1 MLLAHAVH
9 RVADGALQSIVHGL
23 LLLVDELLQHERVQ
37 LIVVVVGGR
46 GAAGRG
52 RGHGGGGGVGG
63 RRRWHLL
70 DDAVDQVQVLHEKA
84 LVVVLVVGEPV
95 LGRWWRQAKVHSVE
109 GRALGMALKMQV
121 TLLLWVATFHDRLV
135 HCGTVLA
142 LLLLLWRRC
151 RIRWYRCV
159 LILEGTRGGTRL
171 IKMVF
176 NGIVKAQ
183 NRQDTE
189 PGRHRTGQW
198 IHGLRWP

>member
-23 LLLVDELLQHERVQ
+23 LLLVDELLEHERVQ
-37 LIVVVVGGR
+37 LIVVVIGGR

-52 RGHGGGGGVGG
+52 RGHGRGGGVCG
-63 RRRWHLL
+63 RRRRHLL

-109 GRALGMALKMQV
+109 GRALKMQV

-159 LILEGTRGGTRL
+159 LILEWTRGGTRL
-171 IKMVF
+171 IKMV
-176 NGIVKAQ
+176 
-183 NRQDTE
+183 
-189 PGRHRTGQW
+189 
-198 IHGLRWP
+198 L